1 MKKLNLITKFSAR
14 TYQQSLFAN
23 SMDKN
28 SLVVLPTGLGK
39 TIVALML
46 ATYYFNINNK
56 KILFLAPTKP
66 LVEQQQFSFQAF
78 YKNKDDFN
86 FVTLTGLVAPKKR
99 QLIYEESDFI
109 FSTPQLI
116 ENDIINGIINPK
128 DFGLVIFDEAHR
140 ATGNYAYC
148 FIAQEFEKSKH
159 TKFLALTASPGTSK
173 EDIFKVID
181 NLKIESVQVK
191 TYNDED
197 VKPYVNKTEIQHIK
211 VKINQE
217 FRDIIFHL
225 NGVFSELLNFL
236 QKIKI
241 LEGKTP
247 QNVTKRDL
255 LTLSQTLREEIA
267 AGETTDDT
275 WAAISIA
282 AAIMKL
288 QHGIELFESQEVSAA
303 HTYFYNLVR
312 PGGDSSK
319 AAELITNDFDFKQAF
334 SKIKKL
340 KNDGVLHPKLIELK
354 NQVNQELLKTPD
366 LKIIIFAQYR
376 DSAMKIVEELS
387 KLKEIKPTVFVGQ
400 AKKGDMKMSQK
411 QQKQVLEDF
420 RAGEYNI
427 LVSTSVGEEGLDIPK
442 VDLVIF
448 YEPVP
453 SAIRTIQRIGR
464 TGRFKKGLAKI
475 MQTEGTRDITIRHIA
490 DAKERKMYKVLN
502 EIRDEF
508 ENKKTEDSL
517 DRFLKKTDT
526 EKKQVVEDI
535 KKQSN
540 IEKIPEE
547 TQDTK
552 ETQEKENQTIF
563 DNLNK
568 EDDERIPIYI
578 DQRENTKLIKE
589 LFQLDDLKVIGKQLE
604 IGDIVISEKIA
615 IERKEKLDFV
625 NSIIDK
631 RLFPQLI
638 DLAKNYKRPILILE
652 GAQNIYSLR
661 NINPNVI
668 RATLSSIAIDL
679 RIPILYTDSMEETAK
694 MIQTIA
700 KRNVR
705 TKKQISLADNKRSFS
720 ENEEIEKFVSSIPK
734 INVVNAKGLLTHF
747 KSIKKLVNA
756 KEDKL
761 IKIDGIG
768 KGRAKHLFDFF
779 NKEYR

>member
-1 MKKLNLITKFSAR
+1 MKKLNLINQFSAR

-66 LVEQQQFSFQAF
+66 LVEQQQFSFQDF
-78 YKNKDDFN
+78 YQNKDEFN

-99 QLIYEESDFI
+99 QQIYEENDFI

-140 ATGNYAYC
+140 ATGNYSYC
-148 FIAQEFEKSKH
+148 FIAQEFEKSNH

-173 EDIFKVID
+173 EDIFNVID

-191 TYNDED
+191 TYED
-197 VKPYVNKTEIQHIK
+197 SDVRPYVNKTEIEHVK
-211 VKINQE
+211 VKIGQE
-217 FRDIIFHL
+217 FRDVLFHL
-225 NGVFSELLNFL
+225 NSVFLELLNFL
-236 QKIKI
+236 QKIDI
-241 LEGKTP
+241 LSGKTP

-255 LTLSQTLREEIA
+255 LELSKALREQIA
-267 AGETTDDT
+267 AGETTEDT
-275 WAAISIA
+275 WTAVSIS

-288 QHGIELFESQEVSAA
+288 QHGIELFESQEISAA
-303 HTYFYNLVR
+303 HTYFYNMSR
-312 PGGDSSK
+312 PGGDGSK
-319 AAELITNDFDFKQAF
+319 AAEIICQDFDFKQAF
-334 SKIKKL
+334 DKIKQL
-340 KNDGVLHPKLIELK
+340 KKDNVIHPKLIELK
-354 NQVNQELLKTPD
+354 SQVNQELIKNKD
-366 LKIIIFAQYR
+366 LKIIIFSQYR
-376 DSAMKIVEELS
+376 DSAMKIVEELG
-387 KLKEIKPTVFVGQ
+387 KIKQIKPTVFVGQ
-400 AKKGDMKMSQK
+400 AKKGDLKMSQK
-411 QQKQVLEDF
+411 EQKKVLEDF
-420 RAGEYNI
+420 REGEYNI

-475 MQTEGTRDITIRHIA
+475 MQTEGTRDVTIRHIA
-490 DAKERKMYKVLN
+490 DAKERKMYKVLS
-502 EIRDEF
+502 EIREEF
-508 ENKKTEDSL
+508 ENKKAESTL
-517 DRFLKKTDT
+517 DKFLKKDDK
-526 EKKQVVEDI
+526 EKKQIVEDL
-535 KKQSN
+535 KKSSN
-540 IEKIPEE
+540 INEDKLE
-547 TQDTK
+547 TKTHL
-552 ETQEKENQTIF
+552 ENAETIF
-563 DNLNK
+563 DNLNS
-568 EDDERIPIYI
+568 EDDQRIPIYV
-578 DQRENTKLIKE
+578 DQRENTTLIKE
-589 LFQLDDLKVIGKQLE
+589 LFKLDEIKVIGKQLG

-652 GAQNIYSLR
+652 GSQNIYTLR

-679 RIPILYTDSMEETAK
+679 RIPIIYTDSMEETAQ

-705 TKKQISLADNKRSFS
+705 TKKEISLADNKRSFS

-747 KSIKKLVNA
+747 KTIQDLVNSSE
-756 KEDKL
+756 KEL
-761 IKIDGIG
+761 VKIDGIG
-768 KGRAKHLFDFF
+768 KGRAKHLIDFF
-779 NKEYR
+779 TKEYK

>member
-1 MKKLNLITKFSAR
+1 MKKLNLIDQFSAR

-46 ATYYFNINNK
+46 ATYYFNTNNK

-66 LVEQQQFSFQAF
+66 LVEQQQFSFQDF
-78 YKNKDDFN
+78 YKNKEEFK

-99 QLIYEESDFI
+99 QLIYEENDFI

-116 ENDIINGIINPK
+116 ENDIINGLINPK

-140 ATGNYAYC
+140 GTGNYAYC
-148 FIAQEFEKSKH
+148 FIAQEFEKSQN

-173 EDIFKVID
+173 EDIFNVID

-191 TYNDED
+191 TYEDED
-197 VKPYVNKTEIQHIK
+197 VKPYVNKTEIEHVK
-211 VKINQE
+211 VKIGQE
-217 FRDIIFHL
+217 FKDVLSNL
-225 NGVFSELLNFL
+225 NSVFLELLNFL
-236 QKIKI
+236 QKMDI
-241 LEGKTP
+241 LKGKNP

-255 LTLSQTLREEIA
+255 LELSKQLREQIA
-267 AGETTDDT
+267 AGETTEDT
-275 WAAISIA
+275 WSAISIS

-288 QHGIELFESQEVSAA
+288 QHGIELFESQEISAA
-303 HTYFYNLVR
+303 YTYFHNMSR
-312 PGGDSSK
+312 PGGDGSK
-319 AAELITNDFDFKQAF
+319 AAEVICQDYDFKQAF
-334 SKIKKL
+334 EKIK
-340 KNDGVLHPKLIELK
+340 VLYKKGIIHPKLIELK
-354 NQVNQELLKTPD
+354 IQVTNEVLKNPD
-366 LKIIIFAQYR
+366 LKIIIFSQYR
-376 DSAMKIVEELS
+376 DSATKIVEEL
-387 KLKEIKPTVFVGQ
+387 KKIKNINPSVFVGQ
-400 AKKGDMKMSQK
+400 SKKGDLKMTQK
-411 QQKQVLEDF
+411 EQKKVLEDF
-420 RAGEYNI
+420 REGKFNI

-475 MQTEGTRDITIRHIA
+475 MQTEGTRDVTIRHIA
-490 DAKERKMYKVLN
+490 NAKERKMYKVLN

-508 ENKKTEDSL
+508 ENKKTESTL
-517 DRFLKKTDT
+517 DKFLKKDDK
-526 EKKQVVEDI
+526 EKKQIVEDI
-535 KKQSN
+535 KSQTN
-540 IEKIPEE
+540 IEE
-547 TQDTK
+547 TK
-552 ETQEKENQTIF
+552 NSENTIF
-563 DNLNK
+563 DNLNSR
-568 EDDERIPIYI
+568 DDSRIPIYV
-578 DQRENTKLIKE
+578 DQRENTTLIKG
-589 LFQLDDLKVIGKQLE
+589 LFKLDEIKVIGKQLE

-638 DLAKNYKRPILILE
+638 DLAKNYKRPILIIE
-652 GAQNIYSLR
+652 GSQNIYTLR

-679 RIPILYTDSMEETAK
+679 RIPIIYTDSMEETAL

-705 TKKQISLADNKRSFS
+705 TKKEISLADNKRSFS

-734 INVVNAKGLLTHF
+734 INVVNAKGLLTNF
-747 KSIKKLVNA
+747 TSIKKLVNA
-756 KEDKL
+756 KSEKL
-761 IKIDGIG
+761 QKVSGIG
-768 KGRAKHLFDFF
+768 PGRAKNIFDFF
-779 NKEYR
+779 NREYK

>member
-1 MKKLNLITKFSAR
+1 MKKLNLINQFSAR
-14 TYQQSLFAN
+14 SYQQSLFAN

-66 LVEQQQFSFQAF
+66 LVEQQQFSFQDF
-78 YKNKDDFN
+78 YQNKDEFN

-99 QLIYEESDFI
+99 QLMYQENDFI

-140 ATGNYAYC
+140 ATGNYSYC
-148 FIAQEFEKSKH
+148 FIAQEFEKSNN

-173 EDIFKVID
+173 EDIFNVID

-191 TYNDED
+191 TYEDSD
-197 VKPYVNKTEIQHIK
+197 VKPYVNKTEIEHVK
-211 VKINQE
+211 VKIGQE
-217 FRDIIFHL
+217 FRDVLFHL
-225 NGVFSELLNFL
+225 NSVFLELLNFL
-236 QKIKI
+236 QKIDI
-241 LEGKTP
+241 LTGKTP

-255 LTLSQTLREEIA
+255 LELSKALREQIA
-267 AGETTDDT
+267 AGETTEDT
-275 WAAISIA
+275 WTAVSIA

-288 QHGIELFESQEVSAA
+288 QHGIELFESQEISAA
-303 HTYFYNLVR
+303 HTYFYNMSR
-312 PGGDSSK
+312 PGGDGSK
-319 AAELITNDFDFKQAF
+319 AAEIICQDFDFNKAF
-334 SKIKKL
+334 EKIKKL
-340 KNDGVLHPKLIELK
+340 KNDGIIHPKLIELK
-354 NQVNQELLKTPD
+354 NQVNQEVLNNPD
-366 LKIIIFAQYR
+366 LKIIIFSQYR
-376 DSAMKIVEELS
+376 DSAMKIVEELG
-387 KLKEIKPTVFVGQ
+387 KIKQINPTVFVGQ
-400 AKKGDMKMSQK
+400 AKKGDLKMSQK
-411 QQKQVLEDF
+411 EQKKVLEDF
-420 RAGEYNI
+420 REGGYNI

-475 MQTEGTRDITIRHIA
+475 MQTEGTRDVTIRHIA
-490 DAKERKMYKVLN
+490 DAKERKMYKVLS
-502 EIRDEF
+502 EIREEF
-508 ENKKTEDSL
+508 ENKKAEASL
-517 DRFLKKTDT
+517 DRFLKKDSK
-526 EKKQVVEDI
+526 EKKQIVEDL

-540 IEKIPEE
+540 IEENKIE
-547 TQDTK
+547 TKTGNK
-552 ETQEKENQTIF
+552 KENESETIF
-563 DNLNK
+563 DTLNS
-568 EDDERIPIYI
+568 EDDSRIPIYV
-578 DQRENTKLIKE
+578 DQRENTTLIKE
-589 LFQLDDLKVIGKQLE
+589 LFSLNEIKVIGKQLE
-604 IGDIVISEKIA
+604 IGDIVISDKIA

-652 GAQNIYSLR
+652 GAQNIYTLR

-679 RIPILYTDSMEETAK
+679 RIPIIYTDSMEETAQ
-694 MIQTIA
+694 MVQTIA
-700 KRNVR
+700 KRNVK
-705 TKKQISLADNKRSFS
+705 TKKEISLADNKRSFS

-734 INVVNAKGLLTHF
+734 INVVNAKHLLGHF
-747 KSIKKLVNA
+747 KSIKKLINA

-761 IKIDGIG
+761 QKVEGIG
-768 KGRAKHLFDFF
+768 PGRAKNLFSFF
-779 NKEYR
+779 NREYK

>member
-1 MKKLNLITKFSAR
+1 MKKLNLINQFSAR

-66 LVEQQQFSFQAF
+66 LVEQQQFSFQDF
-78 YKNKDDFN
+78 YQNKEEFN

-99 QLIYEESDFI
+99 QLMYEENDFI

-148 FIAQEFEKSKH
+148 FIAQEFEKSND

-173 EDIFKVID
+173 EDIFNVID

-191 TYNDED
+191 TYEDSD
-197 VKPYVNKTEIQHIK
+197 VKPYVNKTEIEHIK

-217 FRDIIFHL
+217 FRDVLNHL
-225 NGVFSELLNFL
+225 NSVFLELLNVI
-236 QKIKI
+236 QKMDI
-241 LEGKTP
+241 LSGKTP

-255 LTLSQTLREEIA
+255 LTLSSELREQISS
-267 AGETTDDT
+267 GETTDDT
-275 WAAISIA
+275 WTAISIS

-303 HTYFYNLVR
+303 HTYFYNMVR

-319 AAELITNDFDFKQAF
+319 AAELITQDFDFNKAF
-334 SKIKKL
+334 DKIKKL
-340 KNDGVLHPKLIELK
+340 KNDGIIHPKLEELK
-354 NQVNQELLKTPD
+354 NQVNQEVLKNPD
-366 LKIIIFAQYR
+366 LKIIIFSQYR
-376 DSAMKIVEELS
+376 DSAMKIVEELG
-387 KLKEIKPTVFVGQ
+387 KIKQIKPTVFVGQ
-400 AKKGDMKMSQK
+400 AKKGDLKMSQK

-420 RAGEYNI
+420 REGQFNI

-475 MQTEGTRDITIRHIA
+475 MQTEGTRDVTIRHIA
-490 DAKERKMYKVLN
+490 DAKERKMYKVLS
-502 EIRDEF
+502 EIREEF
-508 ENKKTEDSL
+508 ENKKAEDSL
-517 DRFLKKTDT
+517 DRFLKKDDE
-526 EKKQVVEDI
+526 EKKQVVEDLKKSTNI
-535 KKQSN
+535 KEINQ
-540 IEKIPEE
+540 
-547 TQDTK
+547 TK
-552 ETQEKENQTIF
+552 ENSNQQETIF
-563 DNLNK
+563 DNLNNV
-568 EDDERIPIYI
+568 DDERIPVYV

-589 LFQLDDLKVIGKQLE
+589 LFALNEIKVIGKQLE
-604 IGDIVISEKIA
+604 IGDIVISDKIA

-652 GAQNIYSLR
+652 GSQNIYTLR

-679 RIPILYTDSMEETAK
+679 RIPIIYTDSMEETA
-694 MIQTIA
+694 MMVQTIA

-705 TKKQISLADNKRSFS
+705 TKKDISLADNKRSFS

-734 INVVNAKGLLTHF
+734 INVVNAKGLLNTF

-756 KEDKL
+756 KEEKL

-779 NKEYR
+779 NKEYK

>member
-1 MKKLNLITKFSAR
+1 MKKLNLITNFSAR

-46 ATYYFNINNK
+46 ATYYFNKNNK

-66 LVEQQQFSFQAF
+66 LVEQQQFSFQEF
-78 YKNKDDFN
+78 YKNKEDFK

-99 QLIYEESDFI
+99 QAIYEESDFI

-116 ENDIINGIINPK
+116 ENDIINGVINPK

-140 ATGNYAYC
+140 GTGNYAYC
-148 FIAQEFEKSKH
+148 FIAQEFEKSAN

-173 EDIFKVID
+173 EDIFNVID

-191 TYNDED
+191 TYQDSD
-197 VKPYVNKTEIQHIK
+197 VKPYVNKTEIEHIK
-211 VKINQE
+211 VKIDQS
-217 FRDIIFHL
+217 FRAVLGHL
-225 NGVFSELLNFL
+225 NAVFLELLHIL
-236 QKIKI
+236 QQIKI
-241 LEGKTP
+241 LIGKTP
-247 QNVTKRDL
+247 QNISKRDL
-255 LTLSQTLREEIA
+255 LSLSAELRELISS
-267 AGETTDDT
+267 GETTEDT
-275 WAAISIA
+275 WKAVSVA

-303 HTYFYNLVR
+303 YTYFYNMVR
-312 PGGDSSK
+312 PGGDGSK
-319 AAELITNDFDFKQAF
+319 AAEMIIKDFDFNKAFNMIKELKKQG
-334 SKIKKL
+334 I
-340 KNDGVLHPKLIELK
+340 LHPKLIELK
-354 NQVNQELLKTPD
+354 KQVTKEVLKNPD
-366 LKIIIFAQYR
+366 LKIIIFSQYR
-376 DSAMKIVEELS
+376 DSATKIVEEL
-387 KLKEIKPTVFVGQ
+387 KTIKNINPAVFVGQ
-400 AKKGDMKMSQK
+400 SKKGNLKMSQK
-411 QQKQVLEDF
+411 DQKKVLEDF
-420 RAGEYNI
+420 REGKYNI

-464 TGRFKKGLAKI
+464 TGRFKKGHAKI
-475 MQTEGTRDITIRHIA
+475 MQTEGTRDVTIHHIA
-490 DAKERKMYKVLN
+490 NAKERKMYKVLS
-502 EIRDEF
+502 EIKDQF
-508 ENKKTEDSL
+508 ENKKTESTL
-517 DRFLKKTDT
+517 D
-526 EKKQVVEDI
+526 
-535 KKQSN
+535 
-540 IEKIPEE
+540 
-547 TQDTK
+547 
-552 ETQEKENQTIF
+552 IF
-563 DNLNK
+563 LNK
-568 EDDERIPIYI
+568 TTEEQKEFMEELKSKITIEEPPKKDEKTLFEITNDEDDQRIPIYV

-589 LFQLDDLKVIGKQLE
+589 LFQLDDIKVIGKQLE

-631 RLFPQLI
+631 RLFSQLI
-638 DLAKNYKRPILILE
+638 DLAKNYKRPVLIIE
-652 GAQNIYSLR
+652 GSQNIYTLR

-679 RIPILYTDSMEETAK
+679 RIPIIYTDSIAETAL

-705 TKKQISLADNKRSFS
+705 TKKNISLADNKRSFS

-734 INVVNAKGLLTHF
+734 INVVNAKGLLSAFST
-747 KSIKKLVNA
+747 IKNLVNS
-756 KEDKL
+756 KEEHL

-779 NKEYR
+779 NKEYK